1 MKVLYINSPECDYM
15 QDLLYSG
22 LVKVCGAEQVYDFP
36 MHLRYHFIN
45 KKYPRNLGLNRRWQ
59 SLKRWIQPLGNQWDL
74 VVVGSCKNK
83 TLESYHSI
91 LHLIPQKTPV
101 VLIDGGD
108 QTAVGGDL
116 VYYKSPHI
124 LPNIE
129 QQRRFDL
136 IFKREFLP
144 EYANDPRL
152 VPLPFCMNLARTPK
166 QLPTDKKYDVS
177 FWAVESHPI
186 RTKALHLL
194 ETEFDC
200 AKNGTVRNQQF
211 HHYKRKGLF
220 YLEELARCKIVLN
233 LRGGGWDTMRYWEV
247 PAVGSLMITQKPG
260 IQIPNDFVHGQHVIH
275 CKDDLSDLVDLCR
288 YYLKNETEREK
299 IALAGQNHLKQFH
312 TDIERAKTVLKHVQQ
327 LKKI

>member
-1 MKVLYINSPECDYM
+1 MKVLYINSPEADYM

-36 MHLRYHFIN
+36 MNFRYHFVN

-59 SLKRWIQPLGNQWDL
+59 SLKRWIQPLRNDWDL

-91 LHLIPQKTPV
+91 LPLLPQNTPV

-108 QTAVGGDL
+108 QTDVGGDL

-129 QQRRFDL
+129 QKRRFNL

-144 EYANDPRL
+144 EYTKDSRL
-152 VPLPFCMNLARTPK
+152 VPLPFCMNLDRIPK

-186 RTKALHLL
+186 RTKALQLL

-200 AKNGTVRNQQF
+200 AQNGTVRNQQF
-211 HHYKRKGLF
+211 HHYKRKGSF

-288 YYLKNETEREK
+288 YYLKNETERET
-299 IALAGQNHLKQFH
+299 IALAGQSHLKQFH
-312 TDIERAKTVLKHVQQ
+312 TDIERAQTVLKHVQH
-327 LKKI
+327 LKNF